1 MTKLFL
7 ALGAAAVAL
16 SAAPAEAKH
25 YTNHTACSKWHH
37 GRCIAWHRMT
47 RAQARRAGYAV
58 GHRFAPSF
66 AYTDYSALPQPLVTR
81 YHLRDNWRYV
91 NQDGRIYVVNPH
103 TYRVTRVIRVP

>member
-25 YTNHTACSKWHH
+25 YTNHMMCAKWHH
-37 GRCIAWHRMT
+37 GRCMTWKRMT

-58 GHRFAPSF
+58 GYRFAPTY
-66 AYTDYSALPQPLVTR
+66 AYTDYSALPQPMVTR
-81 YHLRDNWRYV
+81 YHLRNNWRYV
-91 NQDGRIYVVNPH
+91 NQDGRLYVVNPH
-103 TYRVTRVIRVP
+103 TYRVTRVISVP